1 MWSRARTDCTGGTPH
16 AAFPALAGIVSPMK
30 RGMSGKTRRG
40 PPPLARQRKALRVLQ
55 LTLAAV
61 SVALGLLAFRAW
73 EHYRSPDPKAAE
85 LGRSA
90 EVGLAEVA
98 VLASGTVLFAGW
110 ALSIGL
116 KVPRGP
122 ELPSLA
128 E

>member
-1 MWSRARTDCTGGTPH
+1 
-16 AAFPALAGIVSPMK
+16 MK

-40 PPPLARQRKALRVLQ
+40 APPLKRQRKALRVLQ
-55 LTLAAV
+55 LTLAAI
-61 SVALGLLAFRAW
+61 SVTLGLFALRAW
-73 EHYRSPDPKAAE
+73 DQYRHPDSEAVE

-90 EVGLAEVA
+90 EASLAEVA
-98 VLASGTVLFAGW
+98 VLGAGAALFAGW

-116 KVPRGP
+116 RVPRGP

>member
-1 MWSRARTDCTGGTPH
+1 M
-16 AAFPALAGIVSPMK
+16 
-30 RGMSGKTRRG
+30 
-40 PPPLARQRKALRVLQ
+40 LQ
-55 LTLAAV
+55 VTLAAV

-73 EHYRSPDPKAAE
+73 EHYRSPASAVVE

-90 EVGLAEVA
+90 HVGLAEVA
-98 VLASGTVLFAGW
+98 VLAAGAVLFAGW

-116 KVPRGP
+116 RVPRGP